1 MFVVIMAEYNLAIND
16 YVKLMTAVK
25 GRAAFPSQNK
35 EKIRLSFDTFHL
47 FDLCCLWKQ
56 DVSCEILF

>member
-25 GRAAFPSQNK
+25 GRAAFPRRIKKNK
-35 EKIRLSFDTFHL
+35 IIF
-47 FDLCCLWKQ
+47 
-56 DVSCEILF
+56 